1 MKFAVCN
8 EMFGKREIEWVFRF
22 AAETG
27 FHGVEIAPFTLAESV
42 VDISPERRMEIRSA
56 AKEAGV
62 EIVGLHWLLVS
73 PKGLYL
79 NSTDKA
85 VRDKTFEY
93 FCGLIDFCGDVGG
106 WVMVVGSPK
115 QRNVPDGVPRDRI
128 WKITKQFFLDCLP
141 VAKKRA
147 VTICIEPL
155 AWEETNFITTAAEG
169 IKLVDEVRSPYF
181 KLHLDVKAMHDEAR
195 PIEGIIESSRGYL
208 AHFHANDA
216 NRKGPGFGDTDFVP
230 IFRALK
236 ETGYSGY
243 VSIEAFD
250 YGPDPLVM
258 AREGLA
264 YLKKCYAGV
273 TG

>member
-8 EMFGKREIEWVFRF
+8 EMFGKSEIEWVIRF

-27 FHGVEIAPFTLAESV
+27 FSGVEVAPFTLAESV
-42 VDISPERRMEIRSA
+42 TEVPRERRKQIRA
-56 AKEAGV
+56 AAEKAHV
-62 EIVGLHWLLVS
+62 QIVGLHWLLVS
-73 PKGLYL
+73 PKGLCL
-79 NSTDKA
+79 NSLNEN
-85 VRDKTFEY
+85 VRKRTFDY
-93 FCGLIDFCGDVGG
+93 FCHLIDFCADLGG
-106 WVMVVGSPK
+106 SIMVVGSPK
-115 QRNVPDGVPRDRI
+115 QRNVPDGIPRDRP
-128 WKITKQFFLDCLP
+128 WRVTKQFFIDCLP

-155 AWEETNFITTAAEG
+155 ARDETNFINTAAEAL
-169 IKLVDEVRSPYF
+169 KLIEEIGSAYF

-195 PIEGIIESSRGYL
+195 PIEAIIESSRGYL
-208 AHFHANDA
+208 AHFHANDS

-236 ETGYSGY
+236 ETGYDGY

-258 AREGLA
+258 AKEGLA
-264 YLKKCYAGV
+264 YLKKCHAAAAI
-273 TG
+273 